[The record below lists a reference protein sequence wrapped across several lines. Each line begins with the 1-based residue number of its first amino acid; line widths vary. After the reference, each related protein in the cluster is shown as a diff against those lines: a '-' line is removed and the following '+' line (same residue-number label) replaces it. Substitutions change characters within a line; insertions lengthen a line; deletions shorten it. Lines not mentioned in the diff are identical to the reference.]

1 MALVRY
7 TKEEMG
13 RRVAAELEDG
23 WIVNVGTGMPTVV
36 LPFVPTD
43 RDVMIHSENGIIGVG
58 GEMTD
63 PDRQDNDLMS
73 AGARHV
79 SLVAGGCFVDHATS
93 FALVRGG
100 RLDVTILGGY
110 QVAENGDL
118 ANWRLPKA
126 KAGNIGGAM
135 DLVVGARRVFV
146 TMTHV
151 TNDGKPKIVKAL
163 TYPVTGRR
171 CVTKIFTDLAVVSVT
186 PEGLVLD
193 EIAPGSSLDEVR
205 AATGVELTLG
215 RAFRSPAR

>member
-1 MALVRY
+1 MALIRY
-7 TKEEMG
+7 TREEMG
-13 RRVAAELEDG
+13 RRVAADLQDG

-36 LPFVPTD
+36 LPFVPTE
-43 RDVMIHSENGIIGVG
+43 RDVLIHSENGIIGVG
-58 GEMTD
+58 GEVTD
-63 PDRQDNDLMS
+63 PERQDTDLMS
-73 AGARHV
+73 AGVRHV
-79 SLVAGGCFVDHATS
+79 SLAPGGCFIDHASS

-118 ANWRLPKA
+118 ANWRLPGA

-151 TNDGKPKIVKAL
+151 ASDGQPKIVKDL

-171 CVTKIFTDLAVVSVT
+171 CVTKIFTDLAVISVT
-186 PEGLVLD
+186 AEGLVLE
-193 EIAPGSSLDEVR
+193 EIAAGSSAAEVQ
-205 AATGVELTLG
+205 AVTGVKFIANNALG
-215 RAFRSPAR
+215 